1 MTITASQQT
10 ELERPAPKVA
20 YFMELQ
26 FTTATQ
32 YLSTWNRN
40 YTWNSQLWLGL
51 GGLVSVSTI
60 SESESTVSNS
70 LSFNLNAADPSWIAL
85 AVGDDSVYRRRLAL
99 LYMCPIGDDGLLIDT
114 PELCWRGR
122 MDTVAIGV
130 NEDSGSISLKC
141 ETAAYAFK
149 RRPTLRI
156 NSSQQKKVYPT
167 DTGFDYLED
176 LIAKPQLW
184 LSKKF
189 QEK

>member
-1 MTITASQQT
+1 MTITAGQQA

-32 YLSTWNRN
+32 YLSTWNRD
-40 YTWNSQLWLGL
+40 YTWNSQLWRGL
-51 GGLVSVSTI
+51 GGLVSVTAI

-85 AVGDDSVYRRRLAL
+85 SVGDDAVYRRGLAL
-99 LYMCPIGDDGLLIDT
+99 LYMCPIGDDGLLVDT

-122 MDTVAIGV
+122 MDTVAVAV

-156 NSSQQKKVYPT
+156 NASQQKKVYPT

>member
-1 MTITASQQT
+1 MTISVAQQA
-10 ELERPAPKVA
+10 ELERPAPKVV

-26 FTTATQ
+26 FTTSTQ

-40 YTWNSQLWLGL
+40 FEWNSHLWLGL
-51 GGLVSVSTI
+51 GGLVSISTI
-60 SESESTVSNS
+60 SESESRSSNP

-85 AVGDDSVYRRRLAL
+85 AVGNDSVYRRRLAL
-99 LYMCPIGDDGLLIDT
+99 LYMCPIGDDGLLVGT

-122 MDTVAIGV
+122 MDSLAMGISEG
-130 NEDSGSISLKC
+130 SGSISLKA
-141 ETAAYAFK
+141 ETAAYSFR

-156 NSSQQKKVYPT
+156 NASQHKEVYPT
-167 DTGFDYLED
+167 DTGFDYLTE

-189 QEK
+189 QDQ